1 MRSKVIDMAV
11 SYRRL
16 WKLLAD
22 KKISAA
28 DLRKASGVA
37 PNTMTRLRRD
47 EEVSL
52 DVLGRICGVLHA
64 DFGDVIEYID
74 EGNEQHDTGGKSS
87 ADNR

>member
-1 MRSKVIDMAV
+1 MAV
-11 SYRRL
+11 SYKRL

-28 DLRKASGVA
+28 DLRRTSGVA

-74 EGNEQHDTGGKSS
+74 EGNEQCEAGEKSS
-87 ADNR
+87 TDDQ